1 MKNFIALSVL
11 FVSLAHAERWD
22 ANNHPN
28 HFNKITGTPTI
39 VNYDLLPLVGKLD
52 DERLGW
58 SETYWPANKGG
69 IAYRWNHPNPMPFAY
84 DFHTKEELQ
93 KMSREDL
100 NKLSPAELYDIAQG
114 DYTYSL
120 TKKTLKQFTPMD
132 LWWEGI
138 CHGWSQAAANYPE
151 PAQVLVRN
159 PDGIIVPFGSSD
171 VKGLLAMHDA
181 YNSQGTYTH
190 IGGRC
195 SAPGKVPGEGSS
207 RDTNVSMPPEAQA
220 ESIECRDVN
229 AGAFHVVMANMIGI
243 QSKSLVADVDRFND
257 VWNQPV
263 TAYESAFKEELVVE
277 EAHYAYGVA
286 RRLRMVM
293 KMTYGE
299 ELQFANQAA
308 INRGEDNFVSKLPV
322 TRTGHQEFRSKDYEY
337 ILELDSND
345 NIIGGEWISVTRPD
359 FLWTKKRDKK
369 FLNNPMPLGG
379 LGKIYKPVSY

>member
-1 MKNFIALSVL
+1 MKYFIAFIVL

-22 ANNHPN
+22 SNNHPN

-39 VNYDLLPLVGKLD
+39 VKYELLPLIGKLD

-84 DFHTKEELQ
+84 DFHTKEELLA
-93 KMSREDL
+93 MSRADIE
-100 NKLSPAELYDIAQG
+100 KLSPAELYDIAQG

-120 TKKTLKQFTPMD
+120 TRKTLKQFTPMD

-151 PAQVLVRN
+151 PAQVLVQN
-159 PDGIIVPFGSSD
+159 PDGIRVPFGASD

-207 RDTNVSMPPEAQA
+207 RDSNVSMPSEAQA

-277 EAHYAYGVA
+277 EAHYSYGVA
-286 RRLRMVM
+286 RRLRMEM

-308 INRGEDNFVSKLPV
+308 INRGEDNFVSKFPV
-322 TRTGHQEFRSKDYEY
+322 TRTPHQEFRSKNYEY
-337 ILELDSND
+337 ILELDAND

-359 FLWTKKRDKK
+359 FLWTKKRDKT

-379 LGKIYKPVSY
+379 LSKIYKPVSY